1 MPRLGAHKYQGEAG
15 SGCVQSIDPHPTP
28 LNSPWVLPKLP
39 TLPQTPAWGGW
50 SLLSTLAVIRL
61 EPGGGRAD
69 SHPGRVAQVL
79 CEATG
84 CAAGILGGH

>member
-1 MPRLGAHKYQGEAG
+1 MEGRL
-15 SGCVQSIDPHPTP
+15 
-28 LNSPWVLPKLP
+28 LPKGSWRKEKRELREKGKEEG
-39 TLPQTPAWGGW
+39 WGGGTTGAGHGG
-50 SLLSTLAVIRL
+50 LEPFSTLAVIRL

-79 CEATG
+79 CEASG

>member
-1 MPRLGAHKYQGEAG
+1 MGEEE
-15 SGCVQSIDPHPTP
+15 
-28 LNSPWVLPKLP
+28 
-39 TLPQTPAWGGW
+39 AWGGGAMGRGMGGGW
-50 SLLSTLAVIRL
+50 LEPFSTLAVIRL

>member
-39 TLPQTPAWGGW
+39 TLPQTPAWGGGEKEMGVW
-50 SLLSTLAVIRL
+50 
-61 EPGGGRAD
+61 GGGV
-69 SHPGRVAQVL
+69 HQGPG
-79 CEATG
+79 
-84 CAAGILGGH
+84 

>member
-39 TLPQTPAWGGW
+39 TLTRHQPGVAGEEEM
-50 SLLSTLAVIRL
+50 A
-61 EPGGGRAD
+61 GGGLA
-69 SHPGRVAQVL
+69 
-79 CEATG
+79 
-84 CAAGILGGH
+84 LGAWVNLAPFQMRFA